1 MKMLQKA
8 EIRRAAARYG
18 LLLLGTAILS
28 FGLYNVHSQSQ
39 ITEGGVFGLQL
50 LFQHWFHISPS
61 ITGPV
66 MDIACYLA
74 AWKLLGGGF
83 IKNAVIASLGY
94 SFFYS
99 LHERTGH
106 LLPYMGDKPL
116 LAAALGGLFVGV
128 GVGLIVRSG
137 GASGGDDALALI
149 LNKLTKVK
157 LEKCYLA
164 TDVVVLMLS
173 LSYISPMN
181 IACSLVTVSI
191 SSFLIGKLYG
201 DREEE
206 ETPEQKKRKAAVGM
220 AGAVPEK

>member
-1 MKMLQKA
+1 
-8 EIRRAAARYG
+8 
-18 LLLLGTAILS
+18 
-28 FGLYNVHSQSQ
+28 
-39 ITEGGVFGLQL
+39 
-50 LFQHWFHISPS
+50 
-61 ITGPV
+61 

-94 SFFYS
+94 SFFYA

-116 LAAALGGLFVGV
+116 LAAVLGGLFVGV

>member
-1 MKMLQKA
+1 
-8 EIRRAAARYG
+8 
-18 LLLLGTAILS
+18 
-28 FGLYNVHSQSQ
+28 
-39 ITEGGVFGLQL
+39 
-50 LFQHWFHISPS
+50 
-61 ITGPV
+61 
-66 MDIACYLA
+66 
-74 AWKLLGGGF
+74 
-83 IKNAVIASLGY
+83 
-94 SFFYS
+94 
-99 LHERTGH
+99 
-106 LLPYMGDKPL
+106 MGDKPL
-116 LAAALGGLFVGV
+116 LAAVLGGLFVGV